1 MKNGGTDFESH
12 VEIVCDAY
20 RAQGLADIE
29 KVAPPV
35 KVFGRDS
42 RGMARVALLP
52 NPYLD
57 FIGTWTERDGRAIHL
72 EVKTTSAPRLPV
84 GNNDGVDA
92 EQLASL
98 RRWHTAGA
106 VVGVLWQHGPEVRFV
121 SLVQITHALE
131 VDQRKSVRWIDAYPC
146 PPGDDGLISF
156 DFLAM
161 LRVLFPA

>member
-1 MKNGGTDFESH
+1 MKNGGSDFENH

-20 RAQGLADIE
+20 RIQRLADIE

-35 KVFGRDS
+35 KVFGMDRQ
-42 RGMARVALLP
+42 GMARVALLE

-72 EVKTTSAPRLPV
+72 EVKTTAEPRLPV
-84 GNNDGVDA
+84 GNKAGVDA
-92 EQLASL
+92 EQLANL
-98 RRWHTAGA
+98 RRWYDAGA
-106 VVGVLWQHGPEVRFV
+106 AVGVLWLHGEEVRFV
-121 SLVQITHALE
+121 TLTAIQHAME
-131 VDQRKSVRWIDAYPC
+131 VDSRKSVPWQDAYPC
-146 PPGDDGLISF
+146 PPGDGLISF